1 MKKKTTT
8 KKVVKRVTK
17 AKPKEEAYS
26 WVVEP
31 ETEAMKLLLE
41 RKEIELQK
49 ELEEVCSWKSV
60 SGEKVLRLYA
70 LNKKIFNDNFRYCHK
85 CPGVI
90 RNVFKKVKMYHDKNK
105 DLLKGE

>member
-17 AKPKEEAYS
+17 AQREA
-26 WVVEP
+26 
-31 ETEAMKLLLE
+31 
-41 RKEIELQK
+41 IELQK
-49 ELEEVCSWKSV
+49 ELDEVCSWKSV

-90 RNVFKKVKMYHDKNK
+90 RNVFKKVKMYYDNN
-105 DLLKGE
+105 

>member
-17 AKPKEEAYS
+17 AQREA
-26 WVVEP
+26 
-31 ETEAMKLLLE
+31 
-41 RKEIELQK
+41 IELQK
-49 ELEEVCSWKSV
+49 ELDEVCSWSSV

-90 RNVFKKVKMYHDKNK
+90 RNVFKKVKMYYDNN
-105 DLLKGE
+105 

>member
-17 AKPKEEAYS
+17 VQREA
-26 WVVEP
+26 
-31 ETEAMKLLLE
+31 
-41 RKEIELQK
+41 IELQK

-85 CPGVI
+85 CPVVI
-90 RNVFKKVKMYHDKNK
+90 RNVFKKVKMYYDKKKEIN
-105 DLLKGE
+105 

>member
-17 AKPKEEAYS
+17 AKPKEETYS

-31 ETEAMKLLLE
+31 DIEA
-41 RKEIELQK
+41 IELQK

-90 RNVFKKVKMYHDKNK
+90 RNVFKKVKMYYDKKKEIN
-105 DLLKGE
+105 

>member
-17 AKPKEEAYS
+17 AKPKEETYS

-31 ETEAMKLLLE
+31 DIEA
-41 RKEIELQK
+41 IELQK

-90 RNVFKKVKMYHDKNK
+90 RNVFKKVKIYYDKKKEIN
-105 DLLKGE
+105 

>member
-8 KKVVKRVTK
+8 KKVVKRVAK
-17 AKPKEEAYS
+17 AKPKEESYS

-31 ETEAMKLLLE
+31 DVEAIK
-41 RKEIELQK
+41 LQK

-90 RNVFKKVKMYHDKNK
+90 RNVFKKVKMYYDKKKEIN
-105 DLLKGE
+105 

>member
-17 AKPKEEAYS
+17 AKPKEESYS

-31 ETEAMKLLLE
+31 DIEAIK
-41 RKEIELQK
+41 LQK

-60 SGEKVLRLYA
+60 SGERVLRLYA

-90 RNVFKKVKMYHDKNK
+90 RNVFKKVKMYYDKKKEIN
-105 DLLKGE
+105 

>member
-17 AKPKEEAYS
+17 AKPKEETYS

-31 ETEAMKLLLE
+31 DIEAIK
-41 RKEIELQK
+41 LQK

-60 SGEKVLRLYA
+60 SSEKVLRLYD
-70 LNKKIFNDNFRYCHK
+70 LNKKIFKDNFNHCTK
-85 CPGVI
+85 CPAAI
-90 RNVFKKVKMYHDKNK
+90 RNVFKKVKIYYEQNK
-105 DLLKGE
+105 TS